1 MGDEISVKRVGLS
14 AVLAIL
20 PVACSDDRPSGSY
33 LFPTAIIGVPLQSAE
48 EANELHAVV
57 ANFGKRRALGDV
69 YREADMPFFREQ
81 GMGLYPDK
89 TQYKDFSN
97 VREGFSL
104 QVVWWPPGCML
115 VQLSERSGIWTAESL
130 AAYEDLKQELARAT
144 QSRAT
149 ELVRPKASQNW
160 PHEEL
165 DPERPTFPE
174 ELCVRMGLPDPRAT
188 KVHVVTHLTVPAAEF
203 REDGDP
209 TTLQIVFLDKEADGP
224 TRVSDNGEVV
234 FLYRAPD
241 KASHDTQRQLMGR
254 AFEIR
259 ARAAQEAE

>member
-1 MGDEISVKRVGLS
+1 
-14 AVLAIL
+14 
-20 PVACSDDRPSGSY
+20 
-33 LFPTAIIGVPLQSAE
+33 
-48 EANELHAVV
+48 
-57 ANFGKRRALGDV
+57 
-69 YREADMPFFREQ
+69 
-81 GMGLYPDK
+81 MGLYPDA
-89 TQYKDFSN
+89 TVYQDFPN
-97 VREGFSL
+97 LQEGFSL
-104 QVVWWPPGCML
+104 QVLWWPPRCML
-115 VQLSERSGIWTAESL
+115 VELSERSGIWTTESL

-144 QSRAT
+144 QSRAI
-149 ELVRPKASQNW
+149 ELVRPKALQNW
-160 PHEEL
+160 PRQQREQ